1 MKKYLI
7 RIALTILIGGALLRF
22 GYNFENDWLS
32 IFTQSLGYIIIS
44 YPFILFFVF
53 LFNKI
58 KNDIKLHQQDKIFYS
73 QKGIVY
79 GRVYVGNKPLRNV
92 KCNIKNVDGTLHPSS
107 HKWIGVTDSNGY
119 FEVKFIPDG
128 EYLCVFSHTFSNG
141 TRFTIPKEF
150 KIIYGEHKE
159 IIIEIEEKKDGE

>member
-1 MKKYLI
+1 MVKQIVK
-7 RIALTILIGGALLRF
+7 IASSIVIGILLLRF

-44 YPFILFFVF
+44 YPFILFFGF

-119 FEVKFIPDG
+119 FEVKYIPDG
-128 EYLCVFSHTFSNG
+128 EYLCVFSHTFTNDN
-141 TRFTIPKEF
+141 TFVINKEF

>member
-22 GYNFENDWLS
+22 GYMFKNDWLS
-32 IFTQSLGYIIIS
+32 IITQGLGYIVVS
-44 YPFILFFVF
+44 YPFYLFFKLLVW
-53 LFNKI
+53 KI
-58 KNDIKLHQQDKIFYS
+58 KSDIERYRQDKEFYS

-119 FEVKFIPDG
+119 FEVKYIPDG
-128 EYLCVFSHTFSNG
+128 EYLCVFSHTFTNG
-141 TRFTIPKEF
+141 NTFVINKEF